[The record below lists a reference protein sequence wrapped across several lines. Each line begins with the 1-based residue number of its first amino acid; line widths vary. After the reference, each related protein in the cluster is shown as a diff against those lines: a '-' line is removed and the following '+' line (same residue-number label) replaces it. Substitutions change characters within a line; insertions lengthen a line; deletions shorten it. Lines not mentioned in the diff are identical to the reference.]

1 MPDPYAA
8 SRTAGERIEALYG
21 RPVAELAADAV
32 PGSMRHAL
40 LNSFDALQHADR
52 AVAFHAEQLHR
63 LTHPDRTIASVD
75 VGHIGDATRRLAHA
89 VTVRDSH
96 AQVLGDVLNSLARVP
111 DVALH
116 ASAAPQ
122 TPAVAPAP
130 HPVAP
135 PEPARS
141 R

>member
-21 RPVAELAADAV
+21 CPVAELAADAV
-32 PGSMRHAL
+32 PGSMRYAL
-40 LNSFDALQHADR
+40 LTSFDALQYADR
-52 AVAFHAEQLHR
+52 AVTFHAEQLHR
-63 LTHPDRTIASVD
+63 LTHPDRAIESVD
-75 VGHIGDATRRLAHA
+75 LGHIADATRRLAHA

-96 AQVLGDVLNSLARVP
+96 AQVLGDVLNSLVRVP
-111 DVALH
+111 DVTSQ

-122 TPAVAPAP
+122 ALAVEPALPSAAPT
-130 HPVAP
+130 
-135 PEPARS
+135 EPARS

>member
-8 SRTAGERIEALYG
+8 SRAAGERIEALYG

-32 PGSMRHAL
+32 LGSMRYAL
-40 LNSFDALQHADR
+40 LNSFDALQYADR
-52 AVAFHAEQLHR
+52 GVTFHAEQLHR
-63 LTHPDRTIASVD
+63 LTHPDRAIESVD
-75 VGHIGDATRRLAHA
+75 VAHIADATRRLAHA

-96 AQVLGDVLNSLARVP
+96 AQVLGDVLNSLVRVP
-111 DVALH
+111 DAPSP

-122 TPAVAPAP
+122 APAVAPAP
-130 HPVAP
+130 AVASTEPV
-135 PEPARS
+135 RS

>member
-32 PGSMRHAL
+32 PDSMRYAL
-40 LNSFDALQHADR
+40 LNSFDALQYADR
-52 AVAFHAEQLHR
+52 AVTFHAEQLHR
-63 LTHPDRTIASVD
+63 LTHPDRAIESVD
-75 VGHIGDATRRLAHA
+75 VGHISDGTRRLAHA

-96 AQVLGDVLNSLARVP
+96 AQVLGDVLNSLVRVP
-111 DVALH
+111 DATSP
-116 ASAAPQ
+116 ASAEPQ
-122 TPAVAPAP
+122 ALAVSPAP
-130 HPVAP
+130 PPAAP
-135 PEPARS
+135 TEPARS

>member
-8 SRTAGERIEALYG
+8 SRAAGERIGALYG
-21 RPVAELAADAV
+21 RPVAELAADAA

-40 LNSFDALQHADR
+40 LNSFDALQYADR
-52 AVAFHAEQLHR
+52 AVTFHAEQLHR
-63 LTHPDRTIASVD
+63 LTHPDRAIESVD
-75 VGHIGDATRRLAHA
+75 VSHIADATRRLAHA

-96 AQVLGDVLNSLARVP
+96 AQVLGDVLNSLVRIP
-111 DVALH
+111 DVTSP

-122 TPAVAPAP
+122 ALAVAPAP
-130 HPVAP
+130 PPAAP
-135 PEPARS
+135 TEPARS

>member
-8 SRTAGERIEALYG
+8 SRAAGEQIEALYG
-21 RPVAELAADAV
+21 RPVTGLAADAV
-32 PGSMRHAL
+32 PGSMRYAL
-40 LNSFDALQHADR
+40 LNSFDALQYADR

-63 LTHPDRTIASVD
+63 LTHPDRTIESVD
-75 VGHIGDATRRLAHA
+75 VGHISDATRRLAHA

-111 DVALH
+111 DTESPAH
-116 ASAAPQ
+116 ASQAAAV
-122 TPAVAPAP
+122 TPAMP
-130 HPVAP
+130 PVASDG
-135 PEPARS
+135 PACS

>member
-8 SRTAGERIEALYG
+8 SRAAGERIEALYG
-21 RPVAELAADAV
+21 RPVAELAADAA

-40 LNSFDALQHADR
+40 LNSFDALQYADR
-52 AVAFHAEQLHR
+52 AVTFHAEQLHR
-63 LTHPDRTIASVD
+63 LTHPDRAIESVD
-75 VGHIGDATRRLAHA
+75 LGHIADATRRLAHA

-96 AQVLGDVLNSLARVP
+96 AQVLGDVLNSLVRVH
-111 DVALH
+111 DVTSQ

-122 TPAVAPAP
+122 ALAVTPAPPPAAPT
-130 HPVAP
+130 
-135 PEPARS
+135 EPARS

>member
-1 MPDPYAA
+1 MPDPYVA
-8 SRTAGERIEALYG
+8 SRAAGERIGALYG

-40 LNSFDALQHADR
+40 LNSFDALQYADR
-52 AVAFHAEQLHR
+52 AVTFHAEQLHR
-63 LTHPDRTIASVD
+63 LTHPDRAIESVD
-75 VGHIGDATRRLAHA
+75 VGHIADATRRLAHA

-96 AQVLGDVLNSLARVP
+96 AQVLGDVLNSLVRVP
-111 DVALH
+111 DVTSP

-122 TPAVAPAP
+122 ALAVAPAP
-130 HPVAP
+130 PPAAP
-135 PEPARS
+135 TEPARS